1 MSNRA
6 MAEVLADA
14 LDLTDQPGQ
23 TWSWDEM
30 SQGLERFFDYLRT
43 LDDPALALDASALV
57 GVVQALASEL
67 EKYRSAEQVV
77 HDVRAITWDWYPYVE
92 PLVAFL
98 EAESAGSGAKL
109 RELVS
114 ALSAHQVTLK
124 RPLVLEFFDTVRG
137 DAGPDGVVKVSQ
149 FWWRVRHTSNGLIVG
164 ASSEGYS
171 SRGAR
176 DDNAALLH
184 PDLEPV
190 EVDS

>member
-1 MSNRA
+1 MGDEVDEQEFSQTALA
-6 MAEVLADA
+6 MTVGCCFAAAVHAGDAEFVA
-14 LDLTDQPGQ
+14 
-23 TWSWDEM
+23 EM
-30 SQGLERFFDYLRT
+30 
-43 LDDPALALDASALV
+43 LDDPDEPVEALALGLAHLVLMLIEAAGDDPREVLSQIIDGVAPGIQGEHSVEQAGALKP
-57 GVVQALASEL
+57 LSDT
-67 EKYRSAEQVV
+67 EQ
-77 HDVRAITWDWYPYVE
+77 
-92 PLVAFL
+92 
-98 EAESAGSGAKL
+98 
-109 RELVS
+109 
-114 ALSAHQVTLK
+114 